1 MQLSWRTILNTVL
14 SVALLKVNGLS
25 AWIPVPIVSLLSER
39 SKTLNLVIVA
49 NVVGMVLESKLALKL
64 TLTNEVA
71 LEICHG
77 IVPRIWLLLMKS
89 VFNFFAFAIVD
100 GKVPVRALEP
110 MSRYCKLV
118 KSNRFEGIWPS
129 KKLLPRYITVNADN
143 DPIAVGMVPCRRLLD
158 TSRKFRFVKQDRLPL
173 AGKMGRVCDIV

>member
-1 MQLSWRTILNTVL
+1 M
-14 SVALLKVNGLS
+14 
-25 AWIPVPIVSLLSER
+25 
-39 SKTLNLVIVA
+39 
-49 NVVGMVLESKLALKL
+49 
-64 TLTNEVA
+64 
-71 LEICHG
+71 
-77 IVPRIWLLLMKS
+77 
-89 VFNFFAFAIVD
+89 FNFFAFAIVH

-129 KKLLPRYITVNADN
+129 KKLLPRYIVVNADN

-173 AGKMGRVCDIV
+173 AGKTGRVCDIV